1 MIDAA
6 LIADGGEL
14 SVMRPLAAYAF
25 GAWTVNWPEGFDA
38 PELDDSRRLGFVAD
52 LPDGRKPGRL
62 SRRFI
67 RVDAEIDA
75 VEGTSNVEEILDDA
89 ATRTAGRE
97 FFEREIGPAGFGRLV
112 PGVDVKVNDRRPVLL
127 WGRILDRQLVTGLVF
142 GADGTATGH
151 VGGQPVSD
159 DLRRL
164 ALNRENDQRILAE
177 RRENDERVR
186 SVSVAARSAIQ
197 KESEAREAGL
207 AAEAESRKEG
217 LAAEAEVRKRE
228 LDSEARK
235 READL
240 KKVREYLGGA
250 GASES
255 SLLSQLAAINA
266 QIVGMSDGEVLAP
279 GLLNSYMSANTLLWN
294 QQQEINRI
302 NSKFQVE
309 VRERQAEDQKLWEKQ
324 SEIDA
329 EQTEQ
334 ALSLDRRAPLFF
346 TGGPS
351 GRVDSD
357 LGLRVEVSGDLRTIK
372 VSNSKAWS
380 GRCLLSV
387 NVYALNNFSFHE
399 SFRLSK
405 SGSEVSFRTGGSSE
419 NIRDW
424 LLIVVRD

>member
-1 MIDAA
+1 
-6 LIADGGEL
+6 
-14 SVMRPLAAYAF
+14 
-25 GAWTVNWPEGFDA
+25 
-38 PELDDSRRLGFVAD
+38 
-52 LPDGRKPGRL
+52 
-62 SRRFI
+62 
-67 RVDAEIDA
+67 
-75 VEGTSNVEEILDDA
+75 
-89 ATRTAGRE
+89 
-97 FFEREIGPAGFGRLV
+97 
-112 PGVDVKVNDRRPVLL
+112 
-127 WGRILDRQLVTGLVF
+127 
-142 GADGTATGH
+142 
-151 VGGQPVSD
+151 
-159 DLRRL
+159 
-164 ALNRENDQRILAE
+164 
-177 RRENDERVR
+177 
-186 SVSVAARSAIQ
+186 
-197 KESEAREAGL
+197 
-207 AAEAESRKEG
+207 
-217 LAAEAEVRKRE
+217 
-228 LDSEARK
+228 
-235 READL
+235 
-240 KKVREYLGGA
+240 
-250 GASES
+250 
-255 SLLSQLAAINA
+255 
-266 QIVGMSDGEVLAP
+266 MSDGEVPAP

-329 EQTEQ
+329 EQTAQ